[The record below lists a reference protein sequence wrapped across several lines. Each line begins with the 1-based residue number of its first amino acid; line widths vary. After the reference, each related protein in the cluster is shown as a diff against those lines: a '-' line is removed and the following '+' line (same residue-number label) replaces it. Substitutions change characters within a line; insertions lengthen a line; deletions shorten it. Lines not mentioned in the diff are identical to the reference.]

1 MLEIPLLTFSTLFVG
16 GWRCRPKR
24 GLLTWRQRARVKILP
39 ACGRQTHCNTK
50 TARINSVLIYSA
62 TFSHLTYLEVSKDAS
77 HHGEKAGQGTCI
89 AILNR
94 PTQEMFKRAVM
105 KTDDMVIDVGNEAI
119 LATVV
124 DACWT

>member
-1 MLEIPLLTFSTLFVG
+1 MLEIPLLTFSTPFVG

-24 GLLTWRQRARVKILP
+24 GLLTWEQRARVKILP

-62 TFSHLTYLEVSKDAS
+62 TSSHLTYLEVSKDAS
-77 HHGEKAGQGTCI
+77 HHGEKAGQDAPL

-94 PTQEMFKRAVM
+94 PTQEIIKRAAM
-105 KTDDMVIDVGNEAI
+105 KTDMVTDVCNEAI
-119 LATVV
+119 LATAV
-124 DACWT
+124 DPYRT